1 MPHYAKEQPV
11 PAGGKPLEVNVV
23 SLGWKCWFFY
33 PQYGIATVNELAA
46 PVNRPIRFRLTSST
60 MMDSFFVPALAGQ
73 IYTMPGMQTQLHA
86 VINKPGVYKGF
97 SANYSG
103 AGFTDMR
110 FSFHGMTT
118 QNLKQW
124 EIGRASGR
132 ERGCKE
138 V

>member
-1 MPHYAKEQPV
+1 
-11 PAGGKPLEVNVV
+11 
-23 SLGWKCWFFY
+23 
-33 PQYGIATVNELAA
+33 
-46 PVNRPIRFRLTSST
+46 

-118 QNLKQW
+118 QNFKQW
-124 EIGRASGR
+124 VAKVRAQGSDLDR
-132 ERGCKE
+132 KSYAHLQKTTRADPVRYYERFTPDPHPRITKPFVDPGQL
-138 V
+138 